1 MLSTLTWPLW
11 LVERTRLKTY
21 KCINLPIFLSMI
33 CAKACKNSFVFWGSC
48 PLTIFDGFAAKFSPN
63 ANDTQS
69 KTFSRYRILP
79 SLSEK
84 IENLWNLCQIY
95 ILFYVNVNVIDL
107 DYESQTFWIILLVV
121 HRWQI
126 GAWFFL
132 IDSNLSSRNLE
143 VCLMIYNLDNTNFD
157 IHL

>member
-69 KTFSRYRILP
+69 NTFSRYLILP
-79 SLSEK
+79 SLSVKLKKKK
-84 IENLWNLCQIY
+84 IIMVNIDVKSKQLLKSSFYHI
-95 ILFYVNVNVIDL
+95 YVNYNDARESKCNRFGSTNV
-107 DYESQTFWIILLVV
+107 FIILVPLVI
-121 HRWQI
+121 HSIR
-126 GAWFFL
+126 
-132 IDSNLSSRNLE
+132 SSL
-143 VCLMIYNLDNTNFD
+143 CT
-157 IHL
+157 